1 MEFTVNSSLLR
12 LSEIG
17 RAVHIRT
24 LEKLRTQVIDDR
36 RNLFPLTRK
45 QKDIY
50 RAFDISP
57 PA

>member
-1 MEFTVNSSLLR
+1 MSTNGQYWVSSD
-12 LSEIG
+12 
-17 RAVHIRT
+17 IRT

-36 RNLFPLTRK
+36 RILFPLTRK